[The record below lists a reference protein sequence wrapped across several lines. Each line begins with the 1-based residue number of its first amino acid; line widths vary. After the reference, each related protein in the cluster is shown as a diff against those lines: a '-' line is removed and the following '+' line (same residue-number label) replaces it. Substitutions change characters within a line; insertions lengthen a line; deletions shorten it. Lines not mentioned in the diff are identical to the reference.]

1 MALIPLSKADPSH
14 LHPDTFDGRGWEVR
28 SEADDDKVGTVD
40 DVLMDASGMPH
51 LLDVDLGVFKKHVL
65 VPLRQPGRG
74 PRESPPRHR
83 GCPDGGP
90 GTAWLREKKPGA
102 IVHDRGP
109 DRDDV

>member
-65 VPLRQPGRG
+65 VPLGKAGTGTPGEPTVS
-74 PRESPPRHR
+74 PRVP
-83 GCPDGGP
+83 
-90 GTAWLREKKPGA
+90 
-102 IVHDRGP
+102 
-109 DRDDV
+109 